1 MAPFRLMRKGVLLG
15 LRRLP
20 LITDSYCSPRQPPTP
35 CHSKAFRFL
44 CASVLIVAPSM
55 LASSTGVSTV
65 YGYHSVAMPD
75 SISCCRCFVLLSSY
89 PLLCIVRFFIQ
100 PGVRVLLFA
109 TSKCKDDSFR
119 PPIPS
124 VCPTPVR
131 GYPWLAP
138 SIIAPFSLRH
148 SQFSSSFMFFF
159 HEATSFSRCKGSMPA
174 HFMGTG
180 QHAYG
185 QCFDENLPFSFHGQ
199 QKVYLHEKSLAH
211 PLQAQ
216 LLSHL

>member
-1 MAPFRLMRKGVLLG
+1 MAPFRLMRRGVLFG

-20 LITDSYCSPRQPPTP
+20 LITDLYCSPRQSLLLVTARP
-35 CHSKAFRFL
+35 SAFFVFL
-44 CASVLIVAPSM
+44 CLLSPPSM

-65 YGYHSVAMPD
+65 YGYHSVAVPD
-75 SISCCRCFVLLSSY
+75 SILCCRCFFRLFA
-89 PLLCIVRFFIQ
+89 PLHRPFFIQ

-109 TSKCKDDSFR
+109 TSKCKDDPFR

-124 VCPTPVR
+124 VCPTSVR
-131 GYPWLAP
+131 GTLGWRP

-159 HEATSFSRCKGSMPA
+159 NEATSFSRCKGSMPA

-216 LLSHL
+216 LLSHLQN